1 MPIKKVTQSDL
12 EIIASIHKQCFLN
25 HYLGKFSKTLILK
38 FYSEFLNKEGIIFIK
53 HCSDAKI
60 DGFILGGESHA
71 INIAQTSFIKNN
83 KLRILLS
90 IITTPANWND
100 TFNRVKLH
108 IRLKKFGIKTRG
120 EINMN
125 KDIRLLSIAVLSSSR
140 RKGVA
145 LQLTNEF
152 ESILQNNG
160 YKRYGL
166 SVHKNNYGAIK
177 FYERIGLVITRKTEN
192 SVYYSKS
199 LFNVE
204 Q

>member
-1 MPIKKVTQSDL
+1 
-12 EIIASIHKQCFLN
+12 
-25 HYLGKFSKTLILK
+25 
-38 FYSEFLNKEGIIFIK
+38 
-53 HCSDAKI
+53 
-60 DGFILGGESHA
+60 
-71 INIAQTSFIKNN
+71 
-83 KLRILLS
+83 
-90 IITTPANWND
+90 
-100 TFNRVKLH
+100 
-108 IRLKKFGIKTRG
+108 
-120 EINMN
+120 MN